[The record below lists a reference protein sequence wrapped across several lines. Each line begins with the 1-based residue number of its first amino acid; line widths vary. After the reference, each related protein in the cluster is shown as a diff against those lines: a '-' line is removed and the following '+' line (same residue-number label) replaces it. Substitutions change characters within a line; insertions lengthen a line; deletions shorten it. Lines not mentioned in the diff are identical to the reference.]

1 MYVLV
6 RNDLAETYRIVQG
19 AHALAQFAIEY
30 STLFNEWHNST
41 IVFLGT
47 RNLLELKQYMTR
59 LESSNKIFS
68 RFYEPDLE
76 NQLTAIACY
85 DSGEVFSTLKVAI

>member
-30 STLFNEWHNST
+30 PSLFNEWHNST

-47 RNLLELKQYMTR
+47 KNLLELKQYMSR
-59 LESSNKIFS
+59 LEDNKIFS
-68 RFYEPDLE
+68 SFNEPDLE

-85 DSGEVFSTLKVAI
+85 DSGEIFSTLKVAN